1 MEDAQKQ
8 ILKVL
13 VARDHA
19 RQVLEVGSKFLKF
32 DYIVWFYVVPTPNK
46 FIECLFLALPVGQN
60 FRVLFGIKI
69 FSKLFEGHF

>member
-32 DYIVWFYVVPTPNK
+32 DYIVWFYVVPTPNE
-46 FIECLFLALPVGQN
+46 FIECLFLTLAVGQN

-69 FSKLFEGHF
+69 FSELFEGHF